1 MEKSFEEEGVSLARK
16 KAAAKQTT
24 IAKKKSTVA
33 TTPIVRTFD
42 RVHVCVGF
50 EFLISNNTYIRV
62 LILRLLSS
70 LFFLFFHHPFFLC
83 FVEETTQINNTY
95 TAFHCDPS

>member
-1 MEKSFEEEGVSLARK
+1 MEKSFEEEGVSRGEKERK
-16 KAAAKQTT
+16 LAKQTT

-70 LFFLFFHHPFFLC
+70 LFFLFFHHPFCVLRRKR
-83 FVEETTQINNTY
+83 
-95 TAFHCDPS
+95 HK